1 MNMMKIV
8 FPKYPYFCCSFQREV
23 WYWSSPQNAGS
34 AFCSIHKITFM
45 ASTTKKVSMLGF
57 SWFYFQLCIVTCCR
71 WNRNS
76 LKCSDYCWVDIYF
89 TPLTTSNLKETS
101 IKLKNSSDATKVQ
114 NIILSCSW
122 NVNCFYFYL
131 MQLLKYYIII
141 KPSLIGYIFNCHSFP
156 KTKICQ

>member
-57 SWFYFQLCIVTCCR
+57 SWFYFQLCIVTCCG
-71 WNRNS
+71 WNRS
-76 LKCSDYCWVDIYF
+76 SIECSDYRWVDIYF
-89 TPLTTSNLKETS
+89 TPLTTSNLKETN

-114 NIILSCSW
+114 KHYSFLQLKCKLFLFLLDATVKVWHNYQPVYRYNI
-122 NVNCFYFYL
+122 
-131 MQLLKYYIII
+131 
-141 KPSLIGYIFNCHSFP
+141 
-156 KTKICQ
+156 